1 MPVRPGG
8 HFPVPKVARG
18 KGSGG
23 RSRGASTER
32 NYPGVRSTKAE
43 NDRPVPTVARASL
56 PRVAGGQGG
65 GRVPVR
71 PTPMKRSRGNGSTA
85 HRNGR

>member
-1 MPVRPGG
+1 MTARPGG
-8 HFPVPKVARG
+8 RFPVPKVARG
-18 KGSGG
+18 KGSG

-32 NYPGVRSTKAE
+32 NYSGTSASKSPEGP
-43 NDRPVPTVARASL
+43 RPVPTVARNNL